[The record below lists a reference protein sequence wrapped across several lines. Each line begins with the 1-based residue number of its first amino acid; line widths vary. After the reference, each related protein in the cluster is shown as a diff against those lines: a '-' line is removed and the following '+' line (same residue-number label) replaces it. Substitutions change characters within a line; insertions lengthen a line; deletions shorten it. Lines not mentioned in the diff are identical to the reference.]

1 MFPNKK
7 LIYLC
12 GANDGRYANTEG
24 YHRAERRVQWRTARS
39 SRYGRAGGRSRNV
52 SRWCN
57 VKLLGWEI
65 GFLLFCNVI
74 WTSLVAPRA
83 VDWTWPEQL
92 IWNWAFM
99 LAWCLAWAWGA
110 KYADLWFA
118 CGGVEIGL
126 GLGPSIMQMKEITA
140 CLLPSHSYK
149 VTALFVGILSSIIRP
164 NPKISFK

>member
-1 MFPNKK
+1 MAAM
-7 LIYLC
+7 LIL
-12 GANDGRYANTEG
+12 
-24 YHRAERRVQWRTARS
+24 RAITGLRGVSNEEQQDPPDMAEL
-39 SRYGRAGGRSRNV
+39 AGGRSRNV

-140 CLLPSHSYK
+140 FLLPSHSYK
-149 VTALFVGILSSIIRP
+149 VTALFVGSLCSIIRP

>member
-39 SRYGRAGGRSRNV
+39 SRYGWREEQECEQMMQCEAFGMRNRISFVLQCDMDFFSCAPGCWLDLTWTIDMKLGIHAGLVLGMSLRCKICWFVICLWWGGGR
-52 SRWCN
+52 
-57 VKLLGWEI
+57 
-65 GFLLFCNVI
+65 
-74 WTSLVAPRA
+74 
-83 VDWTWPEQL
+83 
-92 IWNWAFM
+92 
-99 LAWCLAWAWGA
+99 
-110 KYADLWFA
+110 
-118 CGGVEIGL
+118 GL

-149 VTALFVGILSSIIRP
+149 VPALFVGSLCSIIRP

>member
-39 SRYGRAGGRSRNV
+39 SRYGWREEQECEQMMQREAFGMRNRISFV
-52 SRWCN
+52 LQCDMDFFSC
-57 VKLLGWEI
+57 
-65 GFLLFCNVI
+65 
-74 WTSLVAPRA
+74 ARA

-149 VTALFVGILSSIIRP
+149 VSALLVGSLCSIIRP